1 MASNIEINYHKN
13 THTNNNNNKKILK
26 LIIIVHIMIVK
37 ILKTALNNK

>member
-13 THTNNNNNKKILK
+13 THTNNKKK
-26 LIIIVHIMIVK
+26 LIVIIIRVVHIMMVK

>member
-13 THTNNNNNKKILK
+13 THTNNNLKKILII
-26 LIIIVHIMIVK
+26 IIIVHIIIVK

>member
-13 THTNNNNNKKILK
+13 THTNNNNKKILI
-26 LIIIVHIMIVK
+26 IIIVHIMIVN

>member
-1 MASNIEINYHKN
+1 MASNIAINYYKN
-13 THTNNNNNKKILK
+13 THTNNSKKI

>member
-13 THTNNNNNKKILK
+13 THTNNNKQILIII
-26 LIIIVHIMIVK
+26 IIIVHIMIVK